1 MPTLTLHQGDCI
13 SVMMAMEPESVDAI
27 VSDPPYDLLT
37 SGSTGFMGKAW
48 DGTGIA
54 FSREFWDQVYRV
66 LVPGG
71 VVKVF
76 GGTKTFPKMARA
88 AVAAGFSEPDLESWV
103 YSTGFPKSSNVAK
116 FVEKRL
122 GLVREKKRVPFDRE
136 NSFMR
141 HGGANP
147 RAWQDRAMEVGYH
160 EMPGDVPASPE
171 SAVWEGKGTALK
183 PAWEPILVFKKPT

>member
-1 MPTLTLHQGDCI
+1 MSKLILRHGDCL
-13 SVMMAMEPESVDAI
+13 VVLGELEPGSIDAV

-37 SGSTGFMGKAW
+37 SGSAGFMGKTW

-54 FSREFWDQVYRV
+54 FSREFWRCVFRV

-71 VVKVF
+71 IVKVF
-76 GGTKTFPKMARA
+76 GGTKTFHRMARA
-88 AVAAGFSEPDLESWV
+88 AVSEGFDEPYLESWV

-116 FVEKRL
+116 FIEKRL
-122 GLVREKKRVPFDRE
+122 GQVREKKRVPFDRE

-141 HGGANP
+141 HGGLNP
-147 RAWQDRAMEVGYH
+147 RPWQDRAMEVGYH

-171 SAVWEGKGTALK
+171 SAAQEGKGTALK
-183 PAWEPILVFKKPT
+183 PAWEPILVFRKPA